1 VRLTVRVPDLKVPVT
16 LTGAAASTASS
27 DALHRTARA
36 GTAEANVREIEP
48 LELLTPL
55 GPTAVPVHTLVAD
68 GLIVKRMV
76 SVLVTPAAVA
86 VTVAV
91 VTVATDA
98 GGV

>member
-27 DALHRTARA
+27 DELNGTAGA

-55 GPTAVPVHTLVAD
+55 GPTAVPVHTLLPD

-76 SVLVTPAAVA
+76 SVSPAAVA